1 VYCKTGQNTWRE
13 ADALLQDLRGKG
25 RVAFAAVDS
34 SILETAPDDSRGAI
48 VLETEMNRARN
59 PEGEDWGAPE
69 CFWPGGAR
77 LPPTLGGQGSR

>member
-1 VYCKTGQNTWRE
+1 MYRESGRNTWRE
-13 ADALLQDLRGKG
+13 AEAYLRGLRAEG
-25 RVAFAAVDS
+25 HVAFAAVDS
-34 SILETAPDDSRGAI
+34 SILETQPDDPRGTI
-48 VLETEMNRARN
+48 VLETEMDRARN